1 MLRKKKLMI
10 RIIKKSKIWFIFSG
24 ILVVSSVVLL
34 IIFGLNLGIDFKGG
48 SLMEIKFNQQSP
60 NKPEIDNLIGKTG
73 ISDYKV
79 QPAQDGS
86 FIIRME
92 TLDEEKHQKLIDE
105 FEKKYSNIAGN
116 FEELRFESIGPTIG
130 QELKSKALYAIALVL
145 ICIVLYIAYTFRKVS
160 TKIPSWKFGICAIIA
175 LIHDIVILVGVF
187 VILGKFFNVQL
198 DSLFVIALLTVLGY
212 SINDTIVVFDRIRFN
227 LLRLENKR
235 LDQVIDLSINQTLTR
250 SLNTSITTLLVLVAL
265 YLFGGATIQWF
276 VLALIVG
283 IIAGTYSS
291 IFIAS
296 TILAAWEKTKK

>member
-1 MLRKKKLMI
+1 MI

-48 SLMEIKFNQQSP
+48 SLMEIKFNQQPP
-60 NKPEIDNLIGKTG
+60 NKSEIDNLIGGAG
-73 ISDYKV
+73 IFDFKV

-175 LIHDIVILVGVF
+175 LIHDIIILVGVF
-187 VILGKFFNVQL
+187 VILGEFLNVQL

-227 LLRLENKR
+227 LLRLENKK
-235 LDQVIDLSINQTLTR
+235 LDQLIDLSINQTLTR

-291 IFIAS
+291 IFVAS
-296 TILAAWEKTKK
+296 TILYAWEKIKK

>member
-1 MLRKKKLMI
+1 MI